1 MSCELLSCGHLLAV
15 HNFFVRRLGERERDG
30 EGGPLP
36 QFAGEGDF
44 ALMEGDNLR
53 DIVESDAEAF
63 YVMDISGRD
72 AVEFLKDMFLV
83 LLGYA
88 NTVIGDLKNGIVV
101 LHQGG
106 DDDMGLLFG
115 IFDGVVDKI
124 VYHVGYV
131 QLVGKEGT

>member
-1 MSCELLSCGHLLAV
+1 MGTFWLSTTFL
-15 HNFFVRRLGERERDG
+15 VRRLGEGKRDS
-30 EGGPLP
+30 EGGTLP
-36 QFAGEGDF
+36 QLAGEGDF
-44 ALMEGDNLR
+44 SLVKGDNLR

-63 YVMDISGRD
+63 YVMDISCGD
-72 AVEFLKDMFLV
+72 AVEFLEDMFLV

-88 NTVIGDLKNGIVV
+88 NTVVGDLKNGIVV
-101 LHQGG
+101 LRQGG

-115 IFDGVVDKI
+115 IFDGVVDKV